1 MGDNP
6 ELVDLA
12 ENLLTST
19 NSGLRTSRREL
30 LKSAGLVLAASTVP
44 APFVRAAAAARSL
57 KVSTYG
63 GYFERGFALHV
74 FPAFTKATGIEVESI
89 EQPEGAQFLFQLM
102 EANKAGKPPM
112 DICCAADVDTYR
124 GRAQNLWRVFDSGRI
139 PNLSGLAPR
148 FVMGGPAGPDSIGAM
163 SWYMT
168 LVVNPDEVK
177 PLPDSW
183 TALWGNHPNAWG
195 IESGSV
201 SMIIEIA
208 AAIYFGGT
216 DILMSK
222 TGIDKVIAKIA
233 ELKPNVKL
241 WWQDEGTMQTAL
253 INDEVAGGIY
263 MHDTAMQMVRNGT
276 AVRSIFPKEGAVMS
290 TNFWCQ
296 PTASTKI
303 EEAEAFLNFSCSPEA
318 QELIARFVGSA
329 PVLERAKLDLSDQ
342 EFAAVSSDRAPIYAA
357 TEARFKFT
365 DYMEQQF
372 TKMVTS

>member
-1 MGDNP
+1 LSQTPANRDRRPKSKPG
-6 ELVDLA
+6 
-12 ENLLTST
+12 
-19 NSGLRTSRREL
+19 TSRRKL
-30 LKSAGLVLAASTVP
+30 LRGIGLALAATTVQ
-44 APFVRAAAAARSL
+44 APFVRTARAARGL

-74 FPAFTKATGIEVESI
+74 FPAFTKATGIEVQSI

-124 GRAQNLWRVFDSGRI
+124 GRAQNLWRVFDASRI
-139 PNLSGLAPR
+139 PNLSQLPPR
-148 FVMGGPAGPDSIGAM
+148 FIMGQSAGPDSVGAM

-168 LVVNPDEVK
+168 LVVNTEEVK

-183 TALWGNHPNAWG
+183 SVLWGKHPNDWG
-195 IESGSV
+195 IETGSV
-201 SMIIEIA
+201 SLIFEIA
-208 AAIYFGGT
+208 AALHFGGT
-216 DILMSK
+216 DILASK
-222 TGIDKVIAKIA
+222 EGIDKVIAKIA

-253 INDEVAGGIY
+253 VNDEVAGGIY
-263 MHDTAMQMVRNGT
+263 MHDTAMQMIRNGT
-276 AVRSIFPKEGAVMS
+276 PVRSIFPKEGAVMS
-290 TNFWCQ
+290 TNYWCQ
-296 PTASTKI
+296 PSASTKV
-303 EEAEAFLNFSCSPEA
+303 EEAQEFLNFSCTPEA

-329 PVLERAKLDLSDQ
+329 PVLDRTKLDLTDQ
-342 EFAAVSSDRAPIYAA
+342 EFAAVSSDKQAIYAA